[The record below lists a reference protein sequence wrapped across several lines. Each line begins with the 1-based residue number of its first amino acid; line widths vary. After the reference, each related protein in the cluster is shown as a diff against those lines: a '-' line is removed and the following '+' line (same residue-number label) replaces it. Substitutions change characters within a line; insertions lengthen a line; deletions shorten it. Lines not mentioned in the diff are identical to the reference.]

1 MAAVTI
7 EVKFYQT
14 SWRQQERRKVGDHE
28 ILVRAQVRCTGTPV
42 KSDEEHTL
50 DVVFLA
56 PESPVPAPWFKT
68 DERKAAMYLPISDL
82 AAFVDTVRNE
92 KPIYAFL
99 DEARPDLISVL
110 TNKEPVGEG
119 EG

>member
-7 EVKFYQT
+7 ELKFYQT
-14 SWRQQERRKVGDHE
+14 SWRQQERRTVDGKE
-28 ILVRAQVRCTGTPV
+28 ILVRAQVRSTGTPV

-50 DVVFLA
+50 DIVFLA
-56 PESPVPAPWFKT
+56 PESPVPSPWFNAA
-68 DERKAAMYLPISDL
+68 ERKAALYLPISDL
-82 AAFVDTVRNE
+82 MAFVDTLRNE

-99 DEARPDLISVL
+99 DDARPDLISVL

-119 EG
+119 EN